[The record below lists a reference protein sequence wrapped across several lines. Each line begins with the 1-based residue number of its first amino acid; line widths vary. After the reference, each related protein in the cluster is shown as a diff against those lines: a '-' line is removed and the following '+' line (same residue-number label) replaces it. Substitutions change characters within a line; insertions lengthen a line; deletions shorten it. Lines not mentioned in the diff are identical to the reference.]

1 MAELKE
7 YLNERGLREVW
18 DIINGQNSLIVSKIK
33 DIQKRTTVGLYAD
46 STSGWEE
53 NASKISE
60 AGALY
65 IYTDAETFNGKV
77 IAKVK
82 IGDGTSSLADL
93 SFIDAPYS
101 AHIADKDIHFTAEE
115 RAQWNDEISAFVTA
129 AEESANTAEEAA
141 NRAETAKT
149 AAETARDTAVSAKE
163 RAKAA
168 EANASGFQTEANKS
182 AQNAKDSEQN
192 AAKSAERAE
201 GAEHG
206 AITAANTAQG
216 YVAKAGDSANNAG
229 IAANRALDFVR
240 DAGGQADRATV
251 AANRSETAAQTA
263 QAVAD
268 SLPDDYVTAVGKIAE
283 NTAEINNTNTEVS
296 ELKGDLANK
305 LPKSPANWG
314 PWTEEEQAE
323 ARKRIVA
330 DGGVMELIAEVTTTE
345 ELDVISVSNFP
356 DGTQLKLKSFMIY
369 FVIPKT
375 SSDSLINSGYKMN
388 YGNNLSIN
396 RDSSNSLIKSGFN
409 THNNMY
415 VLWNNARPVG
425 LVTKSASWT
434 NGSAEIESVL
444 KYDNDLDSNAN
455 YISEVHLSKYTNGIK
470 IPIGTMLKLY
480 GVRV

>member
-46 STSGWEE
+46 STSGWAE
-53 NASKISE
+53 NESKISE

-101 AHIADKDIHFTAEE
+101 ARIADKDIHMTAEE
-115 RAQWNDEISAFVTA
+115 RAKWNDEISAFVTA

-149 AAETARDTAVSAKE
+149 AAETARDTTVSAKE
-163 RAKAA
+163 RALAA
-168 EANASGFQTEANKS
+168 EANSWRFQTEADKS
-182 AQNAKDSEQN
+182 AQNAKDSEKN

-201 GAEHG
+201 GAEQG
-206 AITAANTAQG
+206 AISNAN
-216 YVAKAGDSANNAG
+216 KAGDYATKSGDAANNAG

-240 DAGGQADRATV
+240 DAAGQADRATV

-268 SLPDDYVTAVGKIAE
+268 SMPEDYTTAVGKIAE

-296 ELKGDLANK
+296 ELKEDLTQYISSEVQIKLLTFQVGTLDGATGQDVISGDSIRTTPHVFPVKTEVMFDDDNYTATLHYYSDDSCTTRTSSITYTESPIYIEANK
-305 LPKSPANWG
+305 YFRFKVGTKSGILITEKA
-314 PWTEEEQAE
+314 TIEEEQ
-323 ARKRIVA
+323 V
-330 DGGVMELIAEVTTTE
+330 
-345 ELDVISVSNFP
+345 
-356 DGTQLKLKSFMIY
+356 
-369 FVIPKT
+369 
-375 SSDSLINSGYKMN
+375 
-388 YGNNLSIN
+388 
-396 RDSSNSLIKSGFN
+396 
-409 THNNMY
+409 
-415 VLWNNARPVG
+415 
-425 LVTKSASWT
+425 
-434 NGSAEIESVL
+434 
-444 KYDNDLDSNAN
+444 
-455 YISEVHLSKYTNGIK
+455 
-470 IPIGTMLKLY
+470 
-480 GVRV
+480 